1 VKDFRVDLVSAAL
14 DALDGSIVGSIVG
27 ELSLFLLFP
36 FLVVDDRS
44 AVMGTMIYM
53 PLSSFLARLQEDGEA
68 MEHFL
73 F

>member
-1 VKDFRVDLVSAAL
+1 MNLVLAAI

-36 FLVVDDRS
+36 FLVVNDRS
-44 AVMGTMIYM
+44 AVMGTIIYI
-53 PLSSFLARLQEDGEA
+53 PLSNFLARLQEDGEA
-68 MEHFL
+68 MEHLL